1 MQGDAFMVKAVMF
14 KALGDNTRIEIIQLL
29 AKGELCANEIHEHFD
44 FSQPTL
50 SYHMKMLTESGLVR
64 ARRDGAWVRYSLN
77 RDAMNVLGNWISDQ
91 TEVQLN
97 LSPLQETDTEE
108 EFEPLAVGMYETKPS
123 KTLINAEEL
132 RRRIVKYYEFS

>member
-1 MQGDAFMVKAVMF
+1 MVKAVMF

-29 AKGELCANEIHEHFD
+29 AQGELCANEIHEHFE

-77 RDAMNVLGNWISDQ
+77 RDAMSMLSNWIREQ
-91 TEVQLN
+91 TESQMT
-97 LSPLQETDTEE
+97 LSEMNCASEE
-108 EFEPLAVGMYETKPS
+108 DFEPLAVGMYETKPS
-123 KTLINAEEL
+123 RGVINAEEL
-132 RRRIVKYYEFS
+132 KRRIVKYYELS

>member
-1 MQGDAFMVKAVMF
+1 MF

-29 AKGELCANEIHEHFD
+29 AQGELCANEIHEHFE

-77 RDAMNVLGNWISDQ
+77 RDAMSMLSNWIREQ
-91 TEVQLN
+91 TESQMT
-97 LSPLQETDTEE
+97 LSEMNCASEE
-108 EFEPLAVGMYETKPS
+108 DFEPLAVGMYETKPS
-123 KTLINAEEL
+123 RGVINAEEL
-132 RRRIVKYYEFS
+132 KRRIVKYYELS